1 MVAFAG
7 LSADARVLVDFARC
21 ECGSYK
27 LSLEDPASIGHIARC
42 IADVKQVINFLI
54 FVTNIY
60 NI

>member
-7 LSADARVLVDFARC
+7 LSADARVLVDFARR

-42 IADVKQVINFLI
+42 IADVKQVSFIIIL
-54 FVTNIY
+54 
-60 NI
+60 